1 MSQVHNVTH
10 VPVHSRLPVTEDVVI
25 AAVLHDAAEDH
36 GGLPMLKA
44 IESNFGSEAARMVA
58 GLSDSLVENA
68 DEREPWP
75 ERKRA
80 YPLKLRDEPADVR
93 LISVADKLYNVRAI
107 LEDYREVRSLIWNRF
122 QRGRNEQLWYFE
134 QLLKVYEGFP
144 RIRIVE
150 EYNRVVAERRQISLG
165 EEQ

>member
-93 LISVADKLYNVRAI
+93 LISVADKLYNARAI

-122 QRGRNEQLWYFE
+122 QRGRNEQLWYFDE
-134 QLLKVYEGFP
+134 LLEVYKGFP
-144 RIRIVE
+144 VIRIVA
-150 EYNRVVAERRQISLG
+150 EYGRVIAELRRVSAG
-165 EEQ
+165 EK